1 MYQYNYQNVP
11 VSQKK
16 SKNLLLFVRA
26 LTLLILILFSSVSYA
41 QKIEG
46 TVRYLKVMNFVK
58 LYATVDYLSKQTIDK
73 LTYMYANMAEYKSY
87 GNLYI
92 NPAQT
97 KYEDSDESAE
107 KDDREYSYRKSDY
120 MITRNYEKNT
130 MFDILDLIGKTYII
144 EDTIHVA
151 QWKILNEMK
160 EIAGHIC
167 MNAFLDDTLRKQKV
181 IGWFALDIQNG
192 GGPERF
198 YGLPGLILEVN
209 INNGAT
215 VMTADKIELKKLTT
229 ELTLPKKNKGK
240 KIKEVDFDNILKKEF
255 AERRKAE
262 QPFFMNVRY

>member
-1 MYQYNYQNVP
+1 MYQYNNQNVP
-11 VSQKK
+11 GNQEIHKHFLVFLKT
-16 SKNLLLFVRA
+16 
-26 LTLLILILFSSVSYA
+26 LTLSVLILFSSVSNA

-46 TVRYLKVMNFVK
+46 TVRYLKVMNFLK
-58 LYATVDYLSKQTIDK
+58 LYASVDYMSKQAIDR

-87 GNLYI
+87 GNLYVS
-92 NPAQT
+92 PTQT
-97 KYEDSDESAE
+97 KYEDSEESAE
-107 KDDREYSYRKSDY
+107 KNDRGYSYRKSDY

-229 ELTLPKKNKGK
+229 ELTLPKKIKGK